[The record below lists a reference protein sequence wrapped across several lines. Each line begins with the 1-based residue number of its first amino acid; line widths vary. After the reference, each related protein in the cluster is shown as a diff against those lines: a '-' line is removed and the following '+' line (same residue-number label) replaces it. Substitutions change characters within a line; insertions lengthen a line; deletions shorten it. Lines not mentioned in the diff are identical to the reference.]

1 MLVLDDKTVTANSIV
16 KKRKLTIVKNAI
28 ELVVKPQE
36 NVYYLIFTTKS
47 LGLAPSLGLTPS
59 VDEDEDEDAAP
70 FLVPPF

>member
-36 NVYYLIFTTKS
+36 KRLYFQI
-47 LGLAPSLGLTPS
+47 
-59 VDEDEDEDAAP
+59 
-70 FLVPPF
+70 